1 MDHSIQDIARL
12 AGTTSRTLRHY
23 GAEGLLLPS
32 RIGENGYRYYDERAL
47 VRLQRIL
54 LLRDL
59 GLGLPAIREVLDR
72 EVDETAA
79 LTAHLGWLEQEQRRL
94 QRQIRSVR
102 TTITALEGE
111 EPLMADTMF
120 DGFDHTTYKEE
131 VEERWGNDAYARGDS
146 WWTSMSAT
154 EKKEWQARLT
164 QLHTDWIAAAGSK
177 DPASDTAQALAK
189 RHAEWLAT
197 IPGTPEL
204 SETYPGELYVS
215 DDRFASNYG
224 GLDGARF
231 VRDALAI
238 YLRR

>member
-1 MDHSIQDIARL
+1 MSTDWSIQEIARL
-12 AGTTSRTLRHY
+12 SGTTSRTLRHY
-23 GAEGLLLPS
+23 GEIGLLPPS
-32 RIGENGYRYYDERAL
+32 RIGSNGYRYYDATAL
-47 VRLQRIL
+47 TRLQRIL
-54 LLRDL
+54 LLREL
-59 GLGLPAIREVLDR
+59 GLGLPAIAEVL
-72 EVDETAA
+72 ETQDDGPA
-79 LTAHLGWLEQEQRRL
+79 LRAHLGLLTQEQERL
-94 QRQIRSVR
+94 QRQIESV
-102 TTITALEGE
+102 TYTLERKE
-111 EPLMADTMF
+111 ELMAENMF